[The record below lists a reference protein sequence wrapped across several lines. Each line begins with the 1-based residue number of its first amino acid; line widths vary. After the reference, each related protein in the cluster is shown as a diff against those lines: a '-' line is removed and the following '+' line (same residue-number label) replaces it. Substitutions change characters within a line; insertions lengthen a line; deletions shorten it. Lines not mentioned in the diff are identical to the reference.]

1 MIEHISNGRMND
13 AVDGLLT
20 ASEMNEIDAHVLV
33 CGACRDDYAR
43 VSETVAALRALPRS
57 ASVPDEAW
65 AGLSGRLSATPSDNG
80 AGEATVIELPT
91 AVTASIERRVSFTV
105 TQLAAAAIVLSV
117 LSAGT
122 MWVALGPTELPEATS
137 AVSRNAP
144 GGAAA
149 RAISTENTR
158 YVEVV
163 DQLEQILEQGRGVLA
178 PSTLVTIEESLA
190 TVDAAIAE
198 IETALGDDPNSDL
211 LLRMLANHQRTKL
224 GVLQRAAAA
233 VQAQA

>member
-1 MIEHISNGRMND
+1 MSEHVSIVRMND
-13 AVDGLLT
+13 AVDGLLS
-20 ASEMNEIDAHVLV
+20 ASEMDEIEAHVGG

-43 VSETVAALRALPRS
+43 ISETVAALRALPRS
-57 ASVPDEAW
+57 ASAPEKTW
-65 AGLSGRLSATPSDNG
+65 AGIAARLSTVSQGSTPD
-80 AGEATVIELPT
+80 EATVIELPT
-91 AVTASIERRVSFTV
+91 AAAPTRERRVSFTV
-105 TQLAAAAIVLSV
+105 TQLAAAAIVLSA

-122 MWVALGPTELPEATS
+122 MWVALGPTERSESTFATTQ
-137 AVSRNAP
+137 AAP

-149 RAISTENTR
+149 RAVSTVNTR

-163 DQLEQILEQGRGVLA
+163 DQLEQILEEGRGVLA
-178 PSTLVTIEESLA
+178 PGTLVTIEESLA
-190 TVDAAIAE
+190 TVDAAIDE
-198 IETALGDDPNSDL
+198 IEVALGDDPNSDL